1 MRKIEDYMQFKT
13 RIYKISFFLLLSVL
27 SSCGM
32 QKLTPSGISSVRI
45 NSNINPTEINDNNKI
60 TVKNLKGE
68 TRSYKTPNFT
78 YNSFDDYNF
87 TKNQFSYKRRTLIIS
102 HPNYKADTIV
112 IRKSLRP
119 VVFSLDALGAI
130 TLFLSPSLIVD
141 LANGNVW
148 KVKKGDKNLNINL
161 YPKLDFFQKKIDS
174 LNNIAMKGNLNSIE
188 SILNEL
194 YSMKINLKEEPY
206 VSKLDKIF
214 KDVYPQYLDLVVEKM
229 DYKKLSYLE
238 KKYPEPYASLT
249 QIASEKCR
257 EKIEKFISSETDEIT
272 SKIASGTLELLN
284 SKQLK
289 VINQVLECKKDFVG
303 YQIDKRFMRDN
314 TKIFD
319 AYIKGASSEIQNFK
333 DSTRRDFKSAVN
345 LYKRNISALSN
356 ELNLDQKK
364 INESISKIDSIS
376 DVFTGY
382 RAFCL
387 TNSLLLGN
395 LDQLKRSDLPR
406 EAYNNGILTK
416 EFLNDPSSY
425 VYKTKFSR
433 DSTKIVYSFPNHV
446 FKNEKYICTV
456 KYDFPDETGSYT
468 ERDKSGKTQLYK
480 VNRNNIYY
488 KYYSVKVIN
497 NQSYDQNQEIAS
509 QNAEKT
515 KQILKNSGNN
525 TVNTYL
531 KINQSSEVTGPLY
544 IRKLS
549 FTPIEGNKSKATSQ
563 SDFENLVYKD
573 KNYIFTVRAIN
584 KLDSWDS
591 MVNRLS
597 SPIEDMLDYGEGYRY
612 NSSLLESLFL
622 KNKCT
627 PDLGGEYGD

>member
-1 MRKIEDYMQFKT
+1 
-13 RIYKISFFLLLSVL
+13 
-27 SSCGM
+27 
-32 QKLTPSGISSVRI
+32 
-45 NSNINPTEINDNNKI
+45 
-60 TVKNLKGE
+60 
-68 TRSYKTPNFT
+68 
-78 YNSFDDYNF
+78 
-87 TKNQFSYKRRTLIIS
+87 
-102 HPNYKADTIV
+102 
-112 IRKSLRP
+112 
-119 VVFSLDALGAI
+119 
-130 TLFLSPSLIVD
+130 
-141 LANGNVW
+141 
-148 KVKKGDKNLNINL
+148 
-161 YPKLDFFQKKIDS
+161 
-174 LNNIAMKGNLNSIE
+174 MKGNLNSIE

-272 SKIASGTLELLN
+272 SKIASGTLEQLN

>member
-1 MRKIEDYMQFKT
+1 
-13 RIYKISFFLLLSVL
+13 
-27 SSCGM
+27 
-32 QKLTPSGISSVRI
+32 
-45 NSNINPTEINDNNKI
+45 
-60 TVKNLKGE
+60 
-68 TRSYKTPNFT
+68 
-78 YNSFDDYNF
+78 
-87 TKNQFSYKRRTLIIS
+87 
-102 HPNYKADTIV
+102 
-112 IRKSLRP
+112 
-119 VVFSLDALGAI
+119 
-130 TLFLSPSLIVD
+130 
-141 LANGNVW
+141 
-148 KVKKGDKNLNINL
+148 
-161 YPKLDFFQKKIDS
+161 
-174 LNNIAMKGNLNSIE
+174 
-188 SILNEL
+188 
-194 YSMKINLKEEPY
+194 
-206 VSKLDKIF
+206 
-214 KDVYPQYLDLVVEKM
+214 
-229 DYKKLSYLE
+229 
-238 KKYPEPYASLT
+238 
-249 QIASEKCR
+249 
-257 EKIEKFISSETDEIT
+257 
-272 SKIASGTLELLN
+272 
-284 SKQLK
+284 
-289 VINQVLECKKDFVG
+289 
-303 YQIDKRFMRDN
+303 
-314 TKIFD
+314 
-319 AYIKGASSEIQNFK
+319 
-333 DSTRRDFKSAVN
+333 
-345 LYKRNISALSN
+345 
-356 ELNLDQKK
+356 
-364 INESISKIDSIS
+364 
-376 DVFTGY
+376 
-382 RAFCL
+382 
-387 TNSLLLGN
+387 
-395 LDQLKRSDLPR
+395 
-406 EAYNNGILTK
+406 
-416 EFLNDPSSY
+416 
-425 VYKTKFSR
+425 
-433 DSTKIVYSFPNHV
+433 
-446 FKNEKYICTV
+446 V